1 MQNRSVV
8 ILQES
13 EEAILKLV
21 ALIDTNENGYSVVG
35 TACDG
40 DTGLKLIVE
49 KKPDF
54 VITEIVLAGID
65 GFGIIDRINEYGL
78 DTKVIVL
85 SVVSRDEIINRAM
98 KKGASYYMVKPVK
111 PNVIIERLKDMSENS
126 INCNEKIYVDYKK
139 NTLDEKISN
148 IFINVGIPP
157 HIKGY
162 CYLREGVKMAVDNP
176 DVINNITKK
185 LYPMIGKK
193 YETSASK
200 VERAIRHAIEVAWDR
215 GDPDVLNSIFGY
227 TVANS
232 KGKPTNSEFI
242 AMIADKLRLRIKNAS

>member
-21 ALIDTNENGYSVVG
+21 SLLDTNEDGYSVVG

-40 DTGLKLIVE
+40 DMGLKLILE
-49 KKPDF
+49 KKPNF
-54 VITEIVLAGID
+54 VITEIVLSGVD
-65 GFGIIDRINEYGL
+65 GFGIIDKINEYGL
-78 DTKVIVL
+78 DTKILVL
-85 SVVSRDEIINRAM
+85 SVVSREEIINRAM
-98 KKGASYYMVKPVK
+98 RKGASYYMVKPVK
-111 PNVIIERLKDMSENS
+111 PNVIMERLNEMSENNVS
-126 INCNEKIYVDYKK
+126 NNEKVFGEYKK

-185 LYPMIGKK
+185 L
-193 YETSASK
+193 
-200 VERAIRHAIEVAWDR
+200 
-215 GDPDVLNSIFGY
+215 L
-227 TVANS
+227 
-232 KGKPTNSEFI
+232 
-242 AMIADKLRLRIKNAS
+242 